1 MYTEKDKVI
10 SYYMITARQTLR
22 KIQQGFT
29 LIELLIVIA
38 ILGVLAAAVLSAI
51 NPVEQIN
58 RGRDTGSL
66 SDAEQLHSAI
76 DRYNAAQGYLPWQDG
91 EGSADTQPWQ
101 VVKNAAY
108 TDKQGTVF
116 SSGWQSNAAGNP
128 LVLDLLSTDTTKGG
142 TGELLPAYLNRVLDN
157 TSNPLYVYKDA
168 AAGSSVYVCFLPQSG
183 SIEQKAST
191 RCSNAPSDFPAEA
204 CNTTN
209 KFYCLP

>member
-1 MYTEKDKVI
+1 
-10 SYYMITARQTLR
+10 MITAHTTFH
-22 KIQQGFT
+22 KIQKGFT

-76 DRYNAAQGYLPWQDG
+76 DRYNAAQGYLPWQAG
-91 EGSADTQPWQ
+91 EGSADTQLWQ

-108 TDKQGTVF
+108 TDKQGTNF
-116 SSGWQSNAAGNP
+116 PTGWLSNAAGTP
-128 LVLDLLSTDTTKGG
+128 KVLDLLGTNTAVGG
-142 TGELLPAYLNRVLDN
+142 TGELLPAYETRLNDT
-157 TSNPLYVYKDA
+157 TSNPLYVYKAA

-183 SIEQKAST
+183 SIEQKAAT
-191 RCSNAPSDFPAEA
+191 RCAGSPPSDFPAEA
-204 CNTTN
+204 CPAAVGSK

>member
-1 MYTEKDKVI
+1 M
-10 SYYMITARQTLR
+10 TAQSTFQ
-22 KIQQGFT
+22 KIQKGFT

-76 DRYNAAQGYLPWQDG
+76 DRYNAAQGFLPWQDG
-91 EGSADTQPWQ
+91 EGSVDTQDWQ

-116 SSGWQSNAAGNP
+116 ASGWESNVSGNP
-128 LVLDLLSTDTTKGG
+128 LVLDLLGTDTALGG
-142 TGELLPAYLNRVLDN
+142 TGELLPAYITRLNDS

-183 SIEQKAST
+183 SIEQKAAT
-191 RCSNAPSDFPAEA
+191 RCNGTPPSDFPTEA
-204 CNTTN
+204 CSTVN